1 MSASTDPVPASAGA
15 GEGPGLAGSVTAA
28 AWRPAGLLYLAV
40 CLAAL
45 LVGLYPRA
53 IHPSRQD
60 VASAP
65 LPALQSLA
73 AAQALFILLVHPLI
87 LLRRGRPGPADRYW
101 SRTVVESLTWLA
113 ATIPFYVA
121 AAWLADATARD
132 VVRTALYLLCLWPLA
147 WSAGAVLRDWPAARP
162 ATILLLL
169 IVAALPAGHY
179 ITREF
184 LRVFPAEGLWHLAP
198 ATFAW
203 QVARSRAGTLLPAPL
218 WALATWPVVAAG
230 LAALRLLRPRHAPTP

>member
-1 MSASTDPVPASAGA
+1 MSASTDPARPTAGGADGREWPAA
-15 GEGPGLAGSVTAA
+15 AA

-45 LVGLYPRA
+45 LVGLYPQA
-53 IHPSRQD
+53 VYPSRMD
-60 VASAP
+60 VIPAP
-65 LPALQSLA
+65 VPALQSLA
-73 AAQALFILLVHPLI
+73 AAQAMFILLVHPLI
-87 LLRRGRPGPADRYW
+87 LLRRAERGEIARYW
-101 SRTVVESLTWLA
+101 TGTIVESLTWLA
-113 ATIPFYVA
+113 ATTPLYVA
-121 AAWLADATARD
+121 AAWLADATAGD
-132 VVRTALYLLCLWPLA
+132 VLRTVICLLCLWPLA
-147 WSAGAVLRDWPAARP
+147 WSAGSVLRACPPARP
-162 ATILLLL
+162 VVVLLLW

-203 QVARSRAGTLLPAPL
+203 QAARSRAGALLPTPL

-230 LAALRLLRPRHAPTP
+230 LAGAGLLRRREISTG